1 MLSKTIEVTK
11 TRVFLNES
19 DVRVILILAVL
30 ETWKFW
36 KHVAQADVIPAQK
49 S

>member
-11 TRVFLNES
+11 TES
-19 DVRVILILAVL
+19 DVRVVLILAVL

-36 KHVAQADVIPAQK
+36 KRVAQADVISQK